1 MTERIRQIQ
10 HPGEVAKERLSAL
23 PCEAL
28 PVRVTLVAGQSLAQ
42 AVQSAFA
49 ELGFDF
55 GYLRLDGASFA
66 PLRFVTPA
74 PSPDD
79 DHAAWYSATHERT
92 AAVRA
97 RHAGVHLGQ
106 RETQPFLHCHGLWD
120 GAAGLPDAGHMLCDD
135 SILSQDF
142 EATGWGLKGAGLVS
156 CHDPE
161 TNFILFRPQVT
172 DSPAKTNAFL
182 VTLRPN
188 QDIGSALLAF
198 RHSHGNATARLEGI
212 GSLVGTV
219 FRDGQKVESYA
230 TEILILDGQLQDSGL
245 DLRIASVGFD
255 GRGHTG
261 HLARD
266 ANAICITAE
275 ILVLTETTQTETAQ
289 SPDFGGNRQRG
300 VRFI

>member
-1 MTERIRQIQ
+1 MRRIQ
-10 HPGEVAKERLSAL
+10 HPGKPSEQRLHAL
-23 PCEAL
+23 PCEAVPMRL
-28 PVRVTLVAGQSLAQ
+28 TLIAGQSLTL

-49 ELGFDF
+49 KLGFDF

-79 DHAAWYSATHERT
+79 NHAAWYSATYGT
-92 AAVRA
+92 PAPTRA
-97 RHAGVHLGQ
+97 RYAGVHLGQ
-106 RETQPFLHCHGLWD
+106 RDGMAFLHCHGLWEE
-120 GAAGLPDAGHMLCDD
+120 ASSLPDAGHMLCDD

-142 EATGWGLKGAGLVS
+142 DATGWGLKGAGLVS

-161 TNFILFRPQVT
+161 TNFTLFQPQT
-172 DSPAKTNAFL
+172 IEAPAKTNAFL

-198 RHSHGNATARLEGI
+198 ARRQNMSTARLEGI

-219 FRDGQKVESYA
+219 FRDGHKIESYA
-230 TEILILDGQLQDSGL
+230 TEILILDGQLHDREPDIQ
-245 DLRIASVGFD
+245 IASVGFD

-261 HLARD
+261 HLALD
-266 ANAICITAE
+266 ANAICVTAE
-275 ILVLTETTQTETAQ
+275 ILLLKN
-289 SPDFGGNRQRG
+289 G
-300 VRFI
+300 

>member
-1 MTERIRQIQ
+1 MRRIQ
-10 HPGEVAKERLSAL
+10 HPGEVAEERLSAL
-23 PCEAL
+23 PCEAV

-49 ELGFDF
+49 KLGFDF

-74 PSPDD
+74 PSPGD
-79 DHAAWYSATHERT
+79 DHAAWYSATYDRT
-92 AAVRA
+92 APVRA

-106 RETQPFLHCHGLWD
+106 RDGLPFLHCHGLWD
-120 GAAGLPDAGHMLCDD
+120 RATGLPDAGHMLCDD

-161 TNFILFRPQVT
+161 TNFILFQPQIT
-172 DSPAKTNAFL
+172 DAPAKTNAFL

-188 QDIGSALLAF
+188 QDIGSALLDF
-198 RHSHGNATARLEGI
+198 GLRHGNATARLEGI
-212 GSLVGTV
+212 GSLVGTH
-219 FRDGQKVESYA
+219 FCDGQTVESYA
-230 TEILILDGQLQDSGL
+230 TEILILDGKLQDNEL
-245 DLRIASVGFD
+245 DLRVASVGFE

-261 HLARD
+261 RLARD
-266 ANAICITAE
+266 ANAICVTAE
-275 ILVLTETTQTETAQ
+275 ILVLTETT
-289 SPDFGGNRQRG
+289 
-300 VRFI
+300 